1 MFDYDAACGTFTPA
15 TSASEPPQGHDAKCG
30 AACPHT
36 SGVKG
41 LHFHG
46 IRQKVNPNSV
56 LSKSGSGKLGT
67 SDAPF
72 VRRSPAAFIVTSF
85 VRVADN
91 PPGAPTEPFWE

>member
-56 LSKSGSGKLGT
+56 LSKSGSGELGAGNAPLGVFLSYSVKCFLKKFLKSGDGLPLGT
-67 SDAPF
+67 
-72 VRRSPAAFIVTSF
+72 
-85 VRVADN
+85 
-91 PPGAPTEPFWE
+91 GG